1 MARPSHAD
9 AQSSEVHF
17 WLRLLLG
24 EKRELVSVPVTGVEG
39 GGGGVPAKDKPPG
52 GHCRVARVMNMDK
65 ARIMLSFLFHLSEVT
80 PVECILGFFGRNN
93 VRVKRV
99 S

>member
-9 AQSSEVHF
+9 AHSSEVHF

-39 GGGGVPAKDKPPG
+39 GGGGVQAQDNHPAAIA
-52 GHCRVARVMNMDK
+52 V
-65 ARIMLSFLFHLSEVT
+65 
-80 PVECILGFFGRNN
+80 
-93 VRVKRV
+93 
-99 S
+99 